1 MTELEKQIRTYLKR
15 RIEECGDLSK
25 SPELS
30 AYEQDLFSA
39 RTEALL
45 GVQQTF
51 FPEDVKQCHS
61 S

>member
-1 MTELEKQIRTYLKR
+1 MTELEKNISSYLKR

-25 SPELS
+25 APELS
-30 AYEQDLFSA
+30 AHEQSLFAA

-45 GVQQTF
+45 GVQMTF

>member
-1 MTELEKQIRTYLKR
+1 MTELEKHIRSYLKR
-15 RIEECGDLSK
+15 RIEECSDLAK
-25 SPELS
+25 APELS

-45 GVQQTF
+45 GVQHTF

>member
-1 MTELEKQIRTYLKR
+1 MTKREKQIRTYLKR
-15 RIEECGDLSK
+15 RIEECEVLCKAS
-25 SPELS
+25 ELS
-30 AYEQDLFSA
+30 AYEQDLFAA

-45 GVQQTF
+45 GVQKIF